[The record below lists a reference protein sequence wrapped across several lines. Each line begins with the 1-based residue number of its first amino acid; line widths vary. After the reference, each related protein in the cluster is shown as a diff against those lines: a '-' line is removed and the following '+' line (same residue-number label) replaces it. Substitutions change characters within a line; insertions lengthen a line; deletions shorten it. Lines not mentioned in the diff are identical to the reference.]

1 MTAATV
7 TATVPAQASA
17 PSAEDLSGALASYAL
32 VQRAQ
37 AGDRDAMADI
47 YRRYQ
52 PIVFRF
58 VRRKVGSIPLAEDLT
73 HDTFVRAL
81 RRLNGFTWRGT
92 DVGAWLVTIARN
104 LVADYFKSAQNQ
116 RETVTCDVYGSDAE
130 DRSPEGAPDKAVID
144 YLTSTALMTALLGLN
159 AEQREVL
166 VLRFLKGMP
175 ISETA
180 RVMGKNDSAIKALQY
195 RAVRS
200 MARLLPGG
208 WDGAR

>member
-1 MTAATV
+1 MTATAATRL
-7 TATVPAQASA
+7 VPAQATS

-37 AGDRDAMADI
+37 AGDNDAMADI

-58 VRRKVGSIPLAEDLT
+58 VRRKVGSIQLAEDLT
-73 HDTFVRAL
+73 QDTFVRAL
-81 RRLNGFTWRGT
+81 RRLNAFTWRGT
-92 DVGAWLVTIARN
+92 DIGAWLVTIARN

-116 RETVTCDVYGSDAE
+116 RETITCDVYGSDAE
-130 DRSPEGAPDKAVID
+130 DRSPEGSPDKAVID
-144 YLTSTALMTALLGLN
+144 HLTNTALMTALLSLN

-166 VLRFLKGMP
+166 VLRFLKGLP
-175 ISETA
+175 ISATA
-180 RVMGKNDSAIKALQY
+180 RVMGKNESAIKALQY

-200 MARLLPGG
+200 LARLVPGG
-208 WDGAR
+208 GDGSW